1 MLVRI
6 NGWVGQIAPRTK
18 EKENGGASFKR
29 VARLLQLGETYEW
42 RQSESEKLETDYC
55 IDLASDCDRRYR
67 NHAHAWRESE
77 LVQRC
82 GQILPGGGRRLHHPV
97 FCFARFGEGA

>member
-67 NHAHAWRESE
+67 NHARAERSKPVQAACFFSKLPSTWQNRCRE
-77 LVQRC
+77 V
-82 GQILPGGGRRLHHPV
+82 P
-97 FCFARFGEGA
+97 